1 MMELCIARGAK
12 QNLRI
17 FSHRVRPASKDVGL
31 WLPMLYLLIAGR
43 EANSHTG

>member
-1 MMELCIARGAK
+1 MMELCIARGTK